1 MCHHELC
8 PTLVSDPVQL
18 SYKEAAPWLYKK
30 NGLWLL
36 SEEDFSWNC
45 YTGTLSFYGHYN
57 SCKTGYQS
65 ISSTDALYWKKFSLT
80 ELVSQDSLPME
91 Y

>member
-8 PTLVSDPVQL
+8 PILVSDPVQL
-18 SYKEAAPWLYKK
+18 SYTEAAHWLYEK

-36 SEEDFSWNC
+36 REEDFSWNC
-45 YTGTLSFYGHYN
+45 YTGTLSFDGRYN

-65 ISSTDALYWKKFSLT
+65 ISSTDNLSWKKFSLT
-80 ELVSQDSLPME
+80 
-91 Y
+91 

>member
-18 SYKEAAPWLYKK
+18 SYTEAAPWLYKK

-45 YTGTLSFYGHYN
+45 YTGTLSLSVDFIYWYP
-57 SCKTGYQS
+57 
-65 ISSTDALYWKKFSLT
+65 ILEEVFTDLAWIT
-80 ELVSQDSLPME
+80 RSQDSFPME
-91 Y
+91 